1 MKYKHLFVQN
11 TFSSQQFVILASIIK
26 FSKKNYF
33 EFSVIYPKTLDD
45 SHIEYL
51 FNKIKSQNEN
61 ILPKKKFYAKKNSS
75 SCPFSFEK
83 EFLSFTNTCEKN
95 LNEPQSKTN

>member
-45 SHIEYL
+45 SQIEYL

-61 ILPKKKFYAKKNSS
+61 ILPKKKSFTQKNIQVPVLFHLKNNFYHSQTPAKK
-75 SCPFSFEK
+75 
-83 EFLSFTNTCEKN
+83 T
-95 LNEPQSKTN
+95 